1 MKMNSASIAQA
12 LCESLTLCRSAGIS
26 DETYF
31 EPLSRNVALSGLSE
45 LKEPKLREHDY
56 TAQFSLKHMAK
67 DLRLP
72 VETAQDLSLLLGQT
86 EHLKEAYDQGRGRVE
101 EL

>member
-1 MKMNSASIAQA
+1 MRPTSNPCLAMWPFPACPNS
-12 LCESLTLCRSAGIS
+12 
-26 DETYF
+26 
-31 EPLSRNVALSGLSE
+31 
-45 LKEPKLREHDY
+45 KEPKLREHDY

-67 DLRLP
+67 DLRLS
-72 VETAQDLSLLLGQT
+72 VETAQDLSFLLGQT